1 MAKFVLKNAKVLFEG
16 RDISGEL
23 SNIALEY
30 SAETPERT
38 AFGDNTRRRLPGVL
52 DVVATQSGYWDAISA
67 TDSLDKDLFDRIAAA
82 SGIMS
87 FSPDGGALGDDGFS
101 FKAQTAVYAPGATH
115 GEVFAFTLTVNG
127 DGPLIRGTVM
137 ENSIFTVTANG
148 TIRDLSPAA
157 VDTDTIYSYV
167 HVTAVSGSSPTL
179 DVTVESDE
187 LVGFASP
194 TVQLTHP
201 QFTAVGAD
209 LQSQVGPIVP
219 NVDVHYRMVMTV
231 GGGSPSFTVFGII
244 GIQRTLTP

>member
-1 MAKFVLKNAKVLFEG
+1 MAKFVLKNTKVLFED
-16 RDISGEL
+16 RDMSGEL
-23 SNIALEY
+23 SSVALEY

-38 AFGDNTRRRLPGVL
+38 AFGDNSRRRLPGVL
-52 DVVATQSGYWDAISA
+52 DVTATQSGFWDAVSA
-67 TDSLDKDLFDRIAAA
+67 ADSLDKDLFDRIAAA

-87 FSPDGGALGDDGFS
+87 FSPDGGTLGDAAFS
-101 FKAQTAVYAPGATH
+101 FKAQTASYVPGATH
-115 GEVFAFTLTVNG
+115 GEVLAFSLTVNG

-137 ENSIFTVTANG
+137 ENSVFAVTATG

-157 VDTDTIYSYV
+157 VAADTIYSFV
-167 HVTAVSGSSPTL
+167 HVTAVSGTTPTL

-209 LQSQVGPIVP
+209 LQSSVGPIVP
-219 NVDVHYRMVMTV
+219 NVDVHYRMVMTI

-244 GIQRTLTP
+244 GIQQTITP